1 MDEIQGFNDG
11 PGRAHRIAPRSCR
24 ADRCDNRRR
33 ARNAALDTLC
43 GGMARRERESRDA
56 NLPAARCERPGRQQN
71 PRHGLGGRRGVD
83 ADSQKRREEMKFVRI
98 GICAL
103 VAFGVLAH
111 GGVEDWARAVFE
123 TGIGLLFL
131 AWAIWYYLHSDET
144 ILISPLL
151 PPMVGL
157 LLVVLAQLLFSTS
170 ASPFNTHQEFM
181 LLLADVIM
189 VFLAV
194 QAFRTVED
202 WRGFVWF
209 VMIFGFVVSI
219 FGILQ
224 HLTFNGKLY
233 WFREMH
239 YGGIPFGPYVNR
251 NHFAGFAELFIPM
264 SLVPLMLGKVRRERW
279 LIVGLFAIVS
289 IGSLFLAA
297 SRGGIVSLAVEVV
310 VVVMWMSLRRMG
322 PKQML
327 GGAAVL
333 VAALVMVSWL
343 GVKEITQRFSGMK
356 AMEVSSGKRAS
367 MRKDTWRIFVEHPW
381 MGTGLGTL
389 QIVFPPY
396 ETLYDGKIVNHT
408 HNDYVEALAET
419 GIAGGLCWAWFIGV
433 LLTESL
439 KRLRQFNNSFSGPFQ
454 LSGSIACAGFLVH
467 SFVDFN
473 LHIPA
478 NALLFFLMA
487 HLATVEIQQTAQPT
501 TSRRRSHHNS
511 RNP

>member
-1 MDEIQGFNDG
+1 
-11 PGRAHRIAPRSCR
+11 
-24 ADRCDNRRR
+24 
-33 ARNAALDTLC
+33 
-43 GGMARRERESRDA
+43 
-56 NLPAARCERPGRQQN
+56 
-71 PRHGLGGRRGVD
+71 
-83 ADSQKRREEMKFVRI
+83 MKFVRV

-123 TGIGLLFL
+123 TGTAVLFL
-131 AWAIWYYLHSDET
+131 AWAVWFYLHGEEN

-151 PPMVGL
+151 PPMVGF

-170 ASPFNTHQEFM
+170 ASPFNTHEEFT

-194 QAFRTVED
+194 QAFRTLED

-209 VMIFGFVVSI
+209 VMIFGFVVSV

-279 LIVGLFAIVS
+279 FIVGLFAVVS

-310 VVVMWMSLRRMG
+310 VVVLWMSLRRMG
-322 PKQML
+322 AKQLL

-333 VAALVMVSWL
+333 IAALGMVSWL
-343 GVKEITQRFSGMK
+343 GVKEISQRFSSMK
-356 AMEVSSGKRAS
+356 AMEVSTGKRAS
-367 MRKDTWRIFVEHPW
+367 MRRDTWRIFVDHPW

-389 QIVFPPY
+389 QIVYPPY
-396 ETLYDGKIVNHT
+396 ETLYDGRIVNHA

-419 GIAGGLCWAWFIGV
+419 GIAGGLCCALYLG
-433 LLTESL
+433 LLLFHSS
-439 KRLRQFNNSFSGPFQ
+439 QQ
-454 LSGSIACAGFLVH
+454 LSGGNASFASVLNLCGLVACAGFLVH
-467 SFVDFN
+467 SLVDFN
-473 LHIPA
+473 LRLPA
-478 NALLFFLMA
+478 NAQLFFLMA
-487 HLATVEIQQTAQPT
+487 TLATSTIIPVSAAAMAPT
-501 TSRRRSHHNS
+501 RGRRHA
-511 RNP
+511 RNR